1 MNEMQRNYQ
10 SQDAYMKMRQ
20 EVEQKPNENPY
31 DKMTQED
38 YERYMQ
44 MQAMQNN
51 NSKPNQIPPQSEPID
66 TKPQLP
72 NQNEDPN
79 QQGPKVDDEL
89 YRKAYEQYLLEQQ
102 QKENPN
108 TQPPKEEIPPKEPI
122 NQPNDNIPQGG
133 VEPNNKEYMEYMN
146 KKAQEEMEQREYL
159 ARMTPKQRE
168 QYAKETPRHNPN
180 RKTQEEMGGNHRYRL
195 DGWYASYSG
204 TNSFLL

>member
-1 MNEMQRNYQ
+1 MQRNYQ

-72 NQNEDPN
+72 NQNVEVGRVLPI
-79 QQGPKVDDEL
+79 QVLFSSLRMLTVFPSQ
-89 YRKAYEQYLLEQQ
+89 
-102 QKENPN
+102 NPLQIRN
-108 TQPPKEEIPPKEPI
+108 
-122 NQPNDNIPQGG
+122 
-133 VEPNNKEYMEYMN
+133 ME
-146 KKAQEEMEQREYL
+146 
-159 ARMTPKQRE
+159 
-168 QYAKETPRHNPN
+168 
-180 RKTQEEMGGNHRYRL
+180 
-195 DGWYASYSG
+195 
-204 TNSFLL
+204 